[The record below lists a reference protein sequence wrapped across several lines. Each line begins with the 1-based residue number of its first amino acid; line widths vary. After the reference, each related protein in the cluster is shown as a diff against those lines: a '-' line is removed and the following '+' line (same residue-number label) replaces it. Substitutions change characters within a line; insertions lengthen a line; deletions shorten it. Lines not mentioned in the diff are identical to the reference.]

1 MAQLPAQRSRGHRPR
16 LQSARKESRARPTN
30 RHVFN
35 NHPGA
40 PAARARGG
48 ADEELEALGTV
59 SIGTTMG
66 DSSRRLFTIRK
77 LLGLFSARPCTKPRI
92 SLGRGRPARY
102 FGSTM
107 PSLFRA
113 RTLERKRSDFEGATL
128 RSDRVGRQ
136 PRRGRK
142 GALLL
147 SRLDAD
153 AFVHEGALQISAGRI
168 SVRPITRGES
178 TARVGRAR
186 ARTGRYRRF

>member
-1 MAQLPAQRSRGHRPR
+1 MAQLRAQRSRGQRPR
-16 LQSARKESRARPTN
+16 LQLPRKELAARTTN
-30 RHVFN
+30 GHGCN
-35 NHPGA
+35 NNCRTS
-40 PAARARGG
+40 AARARGG

-59 SIGTTMG
+59 SIGATMG
-66 DSSRRLFTIRK
+66 DGSRRLFTIRK
-77 LLGLFSARPCTKPRI
+77 LLGLFSARPCTKPRV
-92 SLGRGRPARY
+92 SLGRGRPSRY
-102 FGSTM
+102 FGSAM

-113 RTLERKRSDFEGATL
+113 CTLERKRSDFEGATL

-168 SVRPITRGES
+168 SVRPVNRGES
-178 TARVGRAR
+178 PARLGRAR
-186 ARTGRYRRF
+186 ARTDRYRRF